1 MHSHRLLNRFPHF
14 AGWSAF
20 AAAEAVV
27 ALVLGGKAFPFCFLA
42 FFYSGSPLFLARAS
56 FFYGPA
62 EFPTFLSRVRSF
74 LILRSRAPVLGEVSG
89 RESEFL
95 AARASVIE
103 GDVCESSLVASF
115 ALPCSVCVLSLGGVY
130 AVCVPGF
137 SLPPPH
143 SSDRESGR
151 VSYLFAYAVG
161 LYVRTFLSVCLCFGV
176 LCGATGVRSS
186 LRGFRRTVMTAE
198 TRMRTVRVLA
208 KP

>member
-56 FFYGPA
+56 FFYGLA

-115 ALPCSVCVLSLGGVY
+115 ALPCSVCVLSLGG
-130 AVCVPGF
+130 F
-137 SLPPPH
+137 M
-143 SSDRESGR
+143 
-151 VSYLFAYAVG
+151 
-161 LYVRTFLSVCLCFGV
+161 LSVCP
-176 LCGATGVRSS
+176 AS
-186 LRGFRRTVMTAE
+186 LSRRRTRVTGRAVACPICLL
-198 TRMRTVRVLA
+198 MRWDYMCAHFCPSVCVSASFVEPRVFRA
-208 KP
+208 R